1 MRRFNRPLS
10 VILLCA
16 ALAAL
21 FGACSKPE
29 KEPEISA
36 IAEKIDAAIG
46 NSGDMIAVEEDYI
59 RGAMKMDVS
68 AYAGYCVKINAYG
81 ANVDEY
87 GIFKGADARQ
97 AEEIKKAVDAY
108 LKMRIDTWM
117 DAYMPEEKPKMA
129 AAELETKGNYVCYC
143 VLSEE
148 KKAAAFKAFQD
159 AFKS

>member
-1 MRRFNRPLS
+1 MRRLGRILS
-10 VILLCA
+10 VLLLCA

-21 FGACSKPE
+21 FGACSKAE

-36 IAEKIDAAIG
+36 IVDKIDAAIG
-46 NSGDMIAVEEDYI
+46 NSGDMIAVDEDYI
-59 RGAMKMDVS
+59 QGSMKMDVS
-68 AYAGYCVKINAYG
+68 DYAGYCVKINAYG

-87 GIFKGADARQ
+87 GIFKGTDAKQ
-97 AEEIKKAVDAY
+97 TGEIKKAVDAY

-129 AAELETKGNYVCYC
+129 AAEVEAKGNYVCYC

-148 KKAAAFKAFQD
+148 KKAAAFDAFRD
-159 AFKS
+159 AFK

>member
-1 MRRFNRPLS
+1 MRRLGRLIFVL
-10 VILLCA
+10 LLCA

-29 KEPEISA
+29 KEPEITV
-36 IAEKIDAAIG
+36 IVEKIDAAIE
-46 NSGDMIAVEEDYI
+46 NSGSMVAVDEDYI
-59 RGAMKMDVS
+59 RGSMKMDVS
-68 AYAGYCVKINAYG
+68 GYAGYCVKINAYG

-87 GIFKGADARQ
+87 GIFKGADAKQ
-97 AEEIKKAVDAY
+97 AGEIKKAVDAY

-129 AAELETKGNYVCYC
+129 AAEVETEGNYVCYC
-143 VLSEE
+143 VLSDEN
-148 KKAAAFKAFQD
+148 KSAAFGAFQD